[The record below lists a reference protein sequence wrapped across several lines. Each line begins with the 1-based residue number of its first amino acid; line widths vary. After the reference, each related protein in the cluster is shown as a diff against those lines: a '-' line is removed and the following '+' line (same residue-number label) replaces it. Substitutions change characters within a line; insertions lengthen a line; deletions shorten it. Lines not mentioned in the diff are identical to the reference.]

1 MKTRQLKP
9 VITKYLVWGEG
20 FGGILPTQ
28 IGEWPFYGKSFLFH
42 KIPVMRNVLLNYIIY
57 QTALSS
63 IHFQHHIALLHLCA
77 RLQIGVVGCCLH
89 NNNE

>member
-42 KIPVMRNVLLNYIIY
+42 KIPVNEKCLTQLYYLSDRPLHYPLPASYCSVASLCQATDWGCWLLF
-57 QTALSS
+57 A
-63 IHFQHHIALLHLCA
+63 
-77 RLQIGVVGCCLH
+77 
-89 NNNE
+89 

>member
-28 IGEWPFYGKSFLFH
+28 IGEEQNIPF
-42 KIPVMRNVLLNYIIY
+42 MVLVFYLIKY
-57 QTALSS
+57 
-63 IHFQHHIALLHLCA
+63 
-77 RLQIGVVGCCLH
+77 R
-89 NNNE
+89 

>member
-42 KIPVMRNVLLNYIIY
+42 KIPVNEKCLTQLFYLSHRPHLSC
-57 QTALSS
+57 QTVYCFTT
-63 IHFQHHIALLHLCA
+63 IFVPGH
-77 RLQIGVVGCCLH
+77 RLGL
-89 NNNE
+89 